1 MTTIA
6 ITGSGSGIG
15 AATRDLLESNSIK
28 TIGIDLQNAE
38 IQADLGTSEGREEA
52 ITSVLEL
59 SQGKLDGLVT
69 CAGVSVPFDPKLM
82 LSINWFGTVELLE
95 GLRDAL
101 TKSSKSSYVVAVSS
115 NSTTITPNIP
125 EELVTLCLDR
135 DELGAHNL
143 LDSLSGAEAMAISY
157 AASKLAIARYV
168 RLNAPQNQW
177 AASGIRLNGICPG
190 AVMTPLLESSLLDPN
205 FGPAVKQLPLPVGGF
220 GSPSLIAEW
229 IAMMLS
235 PSADFMC
242 GSLVFVDGG
251 SDALIR
257 PNDWPKSLSI

>member
-15 AATRDLLESNSIK
+15 AATRDLLESNSIE

-38 IQADLGTSEGREEA
+38 IEADLGTRKGREEA

-59 SQGKLDGLVT
+59 SHGKLDGLVT

-125 EELVTLCLDR
+125 EELVTL
-135 DELGAHNL
+135 
-143 LDSLSGAEAMAISY
+143 
-157 AASKLAIARYV
+157 
-168 RLNAPQNQW
+168 
-177 AASGIRLNGICPG
+177 
-190 AVMTPLLESSLLDPN
+190 
-205 FGPAVKQLPLPVGGF
+205 
-220 GSPSLIAEW
+220 
-229 IAMMLS
+229 
-235 PSADFMC
+235 
-242 GSLVFVDGG
+242 
-251 SDALIR
+251 
-257 PNDWPKSLSI
+257 

>member
-69 CAGVSVPFDPKLM
+69 CAGVSVPFDPKMM

-115 NSTTITPNIP
+115 NSPTITPNIP

-135 DELGAHNL
+135 DALGAHNL

-157 AASKLAIARYV
+157 A
-168 RLNAPQNQW
+168 
-177 AASGIRLNGICPG
+177 
-190 AVMTPLLESSLLDPN
+190 
-205 FGPAVKQLPLPVGGF
+205 
-220 GSPSLIAEW
+220 PS
-229 IAMMLS
+229 
-235 PSADFMC
+235 
-242 GSLVFVDGG
+242 
-251 SDALIR
+251 
-257 PNDWPKSLSI
+257 